1 MRWLV
6 SGAGGQLGRC
16 LVRTLESSS
25 RHELVAA
32 FDHGALDLADAERI
46 TRVVADHAGRADV
59 FVNAAAFT
67 HVDRCEAEED
77 LAQRVNGDG
86 PACLAAACLRAGV
99 KLVHLSTD
107 YVFDGRAS
115 RPYTEE
121 DRTSPTS
128 AYGRTKL
135 LGEEH
140 VLAASSDFLV
150 ARTSWLFGPGR
161 NFVRTMLEQA
171 AARQARGDATPLR
184 VVDDQFGSPTFA
196 GHLAEGLVGLVEGGA
211 RGLYHLA
218 NRGIATWWEVARES
232 LDQGGYRS
240 VAIERVRTSEFP
252 RPAPRPAYSALDCTK
267 AERSGV
273 LLPAWRD
280 GVAGYLGS
288 EASPLHN
295 LGGPT

>member
-1 MRWLV
+1 
-6 SGAGGQLGRC
+6 
-16 LVRTLESSS
+16 
-25 RHELVAA
+25 VAA
-32 FDHGALDLADAERI
+32 FDRAALDLGDPDAVA
-46 TRVVADHAGRADV
+46 RVVGAHAGRADV
-59 FVNAAAFT
+59 LVNAAGFT
-67 HVDRCEAEED
+67 YVDRCETEEA
-77 LAQRVNGDG
+77 LAQRVNGDAPG
-86 PACLAAACLRAGV
+86 WLAAACLEAGLQ
-99 KLVHLSTD
+99 LVHLSTD

-121 DRTSPTS
+121 DRTAPAS

-135 LGEEH
+135 AGEER
-140 VLAASSDFLV
+140 VLAASPGFLV
-150 ARTSWLFGPGR
+150 VRTSWLFGPGR

-171 AARQARGDATPLR
+171 AARRAREDATPLR
-184 VVDDQFGSPTFA
+184 VVDDQFGSPTWA

-232 LDQGGYRS
+232 LDLGGYRS

-273 LLPAWRD
+273 VLPAWRE

-288 EASPLHN
+288 EASPLHP
-295 LGGPT
+295 LGGST